1 MIVVD
6 SRIWRKHHLS
16 LYHLNQLRSCFS
28 IAMHSVD
35 DPERRFNVCW
45 ISYTKIPRELC
56 SIRTFLTNFG

>member
-6 SRIWRKHHLS
+6 SRIIWRKHHLS

-45 ISYTKIPRELC
+45 ISYILKHT
-56 SIRTFLTNFG
+56 T